1 MGWIY
6 FQESEE
12 SESHSSH
19 GSGPSLI
26 ANGTDTLKAFYCP
39 ECNRATLIPLLSGTT
54 SQHSER
60 LCCRELIS
68 SRGDSLVRTSA
79 SQDVERAWQESE
91 ADFFSKSS
99 DSSRNANLD
108 LFSSKTSPQSEPEAF
123 QPSSQNLPRSGMIA
137 GGRLFRPH
145 RLELRT
151 NAIGGF
157 SWPTPTAT
165 DHLYNKSEML
175 ENWEKRAKEKK
186 KQGINLQF
194 ALRHAVQKWP
204 TPSSRDYKGGY
215 QYGRMRNGK
224 VSLDTLDAAVQA
236 YRPGGLLNP
245 DPQAQKSFGQLNP
258 TWVEWLMGYKIGH
271 TELNASGIALFHCKS
286 ARRSKSSQDS
296 NKKGSK

>member
-12 SESHSSH
+12 SESHSNL

-39 ECNRATLIPLLSGTT
+39 ECNRVTLISLLSGTT
-54 SQHSER
+54 LQHLR
-60 LCCRELIS
+60 GKCCRELILS
-68 SRGDSLVRTSA
+68 GGDSLVRTSA
-79 SQDVERAWQESE
+79 SQDLERVWQESE

-137 GGRLFRPH
+137 GGRLFLPH
-145 RLELRT
+145 RLERRT
-151 NAIGGF
+151 NETDGF
-157 SWPTPTAT
+157 SWHTPKARDWKAT
-165 DHLYNKSEML
+165 GTPE
-175 ENWEKRAKEKK
+175 
-186 KQGINLQF
+186 
-194 ALRHAVQKWP
+194 ALVREYHRRDSPCLPSTVAFLMWP
-204 TPSSRDYKGGY
+204 TPSARDYKGGY

-258 TWVEWLMGYKIGH
+258 MWVEWLMGYKIGH
-271 TELNASGIALFHCKS
+271 TELNASGIAWFHCKS

-296 NKKGSK
+296 NKNRSK

>member
-6 FQESEE
+6 FQESEG
-12 SESHSSH
+12 SESHSNH

-39 ECNRATLIPLLSGTT
+39 ECNRATLIPLLSGTM
-54 SQHSER
+54 SQHSEGI
-60 LCCRELIS
+60 CCRELIS
-68 SRGDSLVRTSA
+68 SRGDSLVRTLA
-79 SQDVERAWQESE
+79 SRDLERALQESE
-91 ADFFSKSS
+91 ADYFSKSS

-108 LFSSKTSPQSEPEAF
+108 LFSSKTFPQSEPEAF

-145 RLELRT
+145 QLEHRT
-151 NAIGGF
+151 NETVGF
-157 SWPTPTAT
+157 C
-165 DHLYNKSEML
+165 
-175 ENWEKRAKEKK
+175 
-186 KQGINLQF
+186 
-194 ALRHAVQKWP
+194 WP
-204 TPSSRDYKGGY
+204 TPSARDYKGGY

-258 TWVEWLMGYKIGH
+258 QWVEWLMGYKIGH